1 MQARHCK
8 QIDCYEY
15 FFFQENIMSS
25 MFADVDLKELLLGEE
40 KPFIVV
46 EATNCAEAMTTVSE
60 HLLSEVQ
67 VSNANREVC
76 CVFLSDVAA
85 SMAAL
90 KIARDLSTHVGATVS
105 YNTVAGDCRSEDTKL
120 TCYSVRVILSLLAT
134 NRNFISDK
142 ILLITDIEAS
152 DASINLLLS
161 ATKMLPARPKKVLVV
176 CAPMTSS
183 KCAAFLNAPVVSFK
197 SNRAHVDAEYLKE
210 PGRDYVLIGVL
221 NTIQYLKDDDAD
233 NIMVFMENI
242 DFTRESMKTL
252 KKELKYENMHT
263 SEHQLLYLH
272 DFLPISYQ
280 KELLESCAIGPK
292 KVIMATNVGI
302 SVDLPNVGVVIDN
315 AFKRTKFGEHLVDKA
330 IYRDEAFKRLHSCG
344 SGRPGKCLRLYTQMS
359 FAFEMNDNQ
368 SEESMYRELSW
379 EMLVTTSI
387 LPPGIEYIEIK
398 VFEALCSWYSER
410 ATTKLQNLNALDASG
425 KITDL
430 GRKMVEFPCDPQM
443 SKMLLASERYNCSE
457 EILTIAS
464 LLFAFRDYDWDHWSQ
479 FEKFAPEIEAHLAL
493 LNIYNEWI
501 QNGCAKEWCV
511 ANHMDSNILCF
522 AREVRGNFAN
532 ILSKVGVP
540 LRSSSDTV
548 NIRKAVLSGYFHNTA
563 VWNGEGYDLLDTE
576 ATSAY
581 CPQTLRVS
589 NAIFVP
595 RFAERPKYI
604 MYSHLNLTIGHSL
617 RVVTSIEESWIQ
629 EVAPE
634 FFADYEEVQP
644 NK

>member
-1 MQARHCK
+1 
-8 QIDCYEY
+8 
-15 FFFQENIMSS
+15 MSS

-368 SEESMYRELSW
+368 SEE
-379 EMLVTTSI
+379 
-387 LPPGIEYIEIK
+387 
-398 VFEALCSWYSER
+398 
-410 ATTKLQNLNALDASG
+410 AS
-425 KITDL
+425 
-430 GRKMVEFPCDPQM
+430 RKMVEFPCDPQM